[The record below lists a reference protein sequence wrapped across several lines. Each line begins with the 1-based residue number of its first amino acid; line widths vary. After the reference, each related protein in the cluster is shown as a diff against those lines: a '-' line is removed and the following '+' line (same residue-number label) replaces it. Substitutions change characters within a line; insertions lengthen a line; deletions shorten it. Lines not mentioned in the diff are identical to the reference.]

1 MTGPADN
8 HVVRRTSL
16 EVTASVGADAFRFQ
30 QEVVVWAHDCLLPE
44 LGRIFASLPSSEELI
59 RVDRLDLELSS
70 SDGGNWGPEVL
81 GKLRSE
87 LISALMNRT
96 RSASAAG
103 AARVAVDALDE
114 DVSVGRGFLDT
125 LVYYL
130 ETGVLPWSSAVMS
143 QSAFDEAMQ
152 HWLTSSDVGRLRP
165 QVAQLLQTGSVR
177 SRFLASFSQA
187 VLRKTLTVFFDVP
200 EQVWEQVWLDSETL
214 RLRPTQRQEP
224 IAGSANVSLDS
235 ESVRL
240 QPRLAEL
247 SSSRQGPR
255 AIPALLLRE
264 FVDALAA
271 SSFIYSER
279 TEFEAVKSFLTRLV
293 REERIGA
300 GELRAIRLD
309 SRSFQRA
316 RDAVLEAGSRSTL
329 DSKPVLPASSTA
341 GSAPAPAA
349 ERSET
354 AAPGTRVERRQREN
368 PAVEGIFI
376 QNAGLVLLAPFLP
389 TLLER
394 VGVASDGALKD
405 PGMAMAL
412 MHYLACGEEG
422 PAEFQVVLPKVLCG
436 WEIETP
442 IDLPGTIPAVMK
454 DEARQLLESA
464 VAHWA
469 ILKDTSAAGLQEAFL
484 SRAGKISQTRN
495 DDWLLQV
502 EQRPFDMLIQQLP
515 WSFKLIKLSWMTRLL
530 RTEWVD

>member
-1 MTGPADN
+1 MMIPADN

-16 EVTASVGADAFRFQ
+16 EVTGSVGADAFRFQ
-30 QEVVVWAHDCLLPE
+30 QEVVVWAHDSLLPE
-44 LGRIFASLPSSEELI
+44 LGRIFASLPNSDELI
-59 RVDRLDLELSS
+59 RVDRLDLELSA

-81 GKLRSE
+81 GNLRSE
-87 LISALMNRT
+87 LISALTNRT
-96 RSASAAG
+96 RSARPAG
-103 AARVAVDALDE
+103 AALVAVDAMDE

-125 LVYYL
+125 LAYYL
-130 ETGVLPWSSAVMS
+130 ETGVLPWSFAVTS
-143 QSAFDEAMQ
+143 QSALDDAMQ

-165 QVAQLLQTGSVR
+165 HVAQLLQTGSVR
-177 SRFLASFSQA
+177 SRFLASFSQD
-187 VLRKTLTVFFDVP
+187 VLQKTLTVFFDVP
-200 EQVWEQVWLDSETL
+200 EQIWEQVWLDSETL
-214 RLRPTQRQEP
+214 RLSQRREPT
-224 IAGSANVSLDS
+224 AGTNVSPDS
-235 ESVRL
+235 ESDRL
-240 QPRLAEL
+240 QPRLAEF

-255 AIPALLLRE
+255 SIPALLLRE

-271 SSFIYSER
+271 NSFIYSER
-279 TEFEAVKSFLTRLV
+279 TEFDAVKSFLARLV

-300 GELRAIRLD
+300 GELRAIRFD

-316 RDAVLEAGSRSTL
+316 RDVMLEAGSRSTV
-329 DSKPVLPASSTA
+329 DSTPVPPASSTA
-341 GSAPAPAA
+341 GSSPALAA
-349 ERSET
+349 ERSQTT
-354 AAPGTRVERRQREN
+354 ASSSRVERRPREK

-376 QNAGLVLLAPFLP
+376 QNAGLVLVAPFLP

-394 VGVASDGALKD
+394 VGVASGGALKD

-436 WEIETP
+436 WEIETQ

-454 DEARQLLESA
+454 DEGRLLLESA

>member
-1 MTGPADN
+1 MISPADS

-16 EVTASVGADAFRFQ
+16 EITGSVAADAFRFQ
-30 QEVVVWAHDCLLPE
+30 QEVVVWAHDFLLPE
-44 LGRIFASLPSSEELI
+44 LGRIFASLPSSDELI
-59 RVDRLDLELSS
+59 RVDRLDLELNS

-96 RSASAAG
+96 RAARAAG
-103 AARVAVDALDE
+103 AARVAVDAMDE
-114 DVSVGRGFLDT
+114 NVSVGRGFLDT

-130 ETGVLPWSSAVMS
+130 ETGVLPWSFAVTS
-143 QSAFDEAMQ
+143 QSALEEAMQ
-152 HWLTSSDVGRLRP
+152 HWLTLSEIGHLRP
-165 QVAQLLQTGSVR
+165 HVAQVLQTSRVR

-187 VLRKTLTVFFDVP
+187 LLRKTLTVFFGVA
-200 EQVWEQVWLDSETL
+200 EEVWEDLWLDSETL
-214 RLRPTQRQEP
+214 RLTQSQEP
-224 IAGSANVSLDS
+224 MKSETHRFLDS
-235 ESVRL
+235 EPVRL
-240 QPRLAEL
+240 KELRVAGL

-255 AIPALLLRE
+255 SIPAILLRE

-271 SSFIYSER
+271 NSFVYSQQ
-279 TEFEAVKSFLTRLV
+279 TEFEAVKAFLIRLV
-293 REERIGA
+293 REQQIGA
-300 GELRAIRLD
+300 GELRAIRFD
-309 SRSFQRA
+309 SRSFQLA
-316 RDAVLEAGSRSTL
+316 REAAVEAGSASTT
-329 DSKPVLPASSTA
+329 DSKPVPPASSTA
-341 GSAPAPAA
+341 SSAFAPVAPASS
-349 ERSET
+349 R
-354 AAPGTRVERRQREN
+354 RVERRQREN

-405 PGMAMAL
+405 PGMAMVL

-436 WEIETP
+436 WDIETQ
-442 IDLPGTIPAVMK
+442 IDLPGTIPEVMK

-464 VAHWA
+464 IAHWA
-469 ILKDTSAAGLQEAFL
+469 ILKDTSAQGLQEAFL
-484 SRAGKISQTRN
+484 SRPGKISLTTN

-502 EQRPFDMLIQQLP
+502 EQKPFDMLIQQLP
-515 WSFKLIKLSWMTRLL
+515 WGFKLIKLSWMTRLL

>member
-1 MTGPADN
+1 MMSPADN

-30 QEVVVWAHDCLLPE
+30 QEVVVWAHDSLLPE
-44 LGRIFASLPSSEELI
+44 LGRIFASLPSSDELI

-81 GKLRSE
+81 RKLRSE
-87 LISALMNRT
+87 LIAALMNRT
-96 RSASAAG
+96 RSARAAG
-103 AARVAVDALDE
+103 SARVAVDAMDE
-114 DVSVGRGFLDT
+114 GVSVGRGFLDT

-130 ETGVLPWSSAVMS
+130 ETGVLPWSFAATS
-143 QSAFDEAMQ
+143 QSAFEEAMQ
-152 HWLTSSDVGRLRP
+152 RWLTTSDIGHFRP
-165 QVAQLLQTGSVR
+165 QVAQLLQTASVR
-177 SRFLASFSQA
+177 SRFLTSFSQPL
-187 VLRKTLTVFFDVP
+187 LRKTLTVFFDVP
-200 EQVWEQVWLDSETL
+200 EEVWEHAWVDSEAL
-214 RLRPTQRQEP
+214 RLSQWQEP
-224 IAGSANVSLDS
+224 LVGAPDVPPAPDRSN
-235 ESVRL
+235 
-240 QPRLAEL
+240 PRQAEL
-247 SSSRQGPR
+247 FSPRQGPR
-255 AIPALLLRE
+255 AIPAILLRE

-271 SSFIYSER
+271 SSFAYSER

-300 GELRAIRLD
+300 GKLRAIRFD

-316 RDAVLEAGSRSTL
+316 RDAVLEAGSRSTV
-329 DSKPVLPASSTA
+329 DSKPVPPASSTA

-349 ERSET
+349 AEHRET
-354 AAPGTRVERRQREN
+354 PASTSRVERRQRGN

-394 VGVASDGALKD
+394 AGVASDGALKH

-412 MHYLACGEEG
+412 MHYLACGEES

-436 WEIETP
+436 WEIEAP
-442 IDLPGTIPAVMK
+442 VDLPGTIPAVMK

-464 VAHWA
+464 VGHWA

-484 SRAGKISQTRN
+484 SRAGKISLTTN

-515 WSFKLIKLSWMTRLL
+515 WSFTLIKLSWMTRLL